1 MAKLIQDRAGADG
14 VGRAHRRT
22 AGRARMLRLMA
33 CGLAAGLTL
42 AACGGGT
49 SSGGSSSSSSTSSD
63 TSTSSADT
71 SSSGGASSA
80 ADTSSGGSAGSSAV
94 MSGSSGSS
102 DTAPASG
109 PGGGD
114 ANVSGSITVLTNR
127 TDLKQN
133 GGLDKY
139 AAAFNKLYPKVKVSF
154 QAITDY
160 AGEVKTRM
168 NTENYGDVL
177 LIPPAISRTDYPKFF
192 EPLGDAADLSKQ
204 YKWTNTATADGS
216 EKGPVFG
223 LATFGNANGFVYSK
237 KVWKEAGLTDYPT
250 TQDQLMT
257 DLEAMK
263 AKTKAVPL
271 YTNYKDGWPLQGY
284 SGALGSPTCSTDANA
299 EMASDNAPFSADK
312 GPGLIYTLIFNAAK
326 NKVIEPDPTT
336 TNWENSKTLLATG
349 KIGAMWLG
357 SWAVNQMRDAATK
370 AGTDPADIGMM
381 PWPAQKDG
389 KFCAVTGPDYN
400 EAINIHSKSKE
411 AARAWIDWFTNRSG
425 YAKDVGSIPTA
436 KSSTEMPDTLA
447 DFTKVGVNY
456 IELAQN
462 KAGTVT
468 KIDNES
474 EVGFFSSPNSAQKLV
489 DIGRGA
495 APGTLDSVFKDL
507 NSKWADAVSTV
518 GG

>member
-1 MAKLIQDRAGADG
+1 MGKLNHIRAG
-14 VGRAHRRT
+14 VGGHPSTASRT
-22 AGRARMLRLMA
+22 RMLRLMA

-42 AACGGGT
+42 AACGSST
-49 SSGGSSSSSSTSSD
+49 SSGGTTSTTSSDTSSTSSD
-63 TSTSSADT
+63 TSTTSDTST
-71 SSSGGASSA
+71 SSSEANA
-80 ADTSSGGSAGSSAV
+80 GGSADSSAQ
-94 MSGSSGSS
+94 MSAPSGSADAGS
-102 DTAPASG
+102 ASG

-133 GGLDKY
+133 GELDKY
-139 AAAFNKLYPKVKVSF
+139 AASFNKLYPKVTVTF

-177 LIPPAISRTDYPKFF
+177 LIPPSISRADYPKFF

-216 EKGPVFG
+216 ETGPVFG

-237 KVWKEAGLTDYPT
+237 KVWKEAGLSDYPT

-257 DLEAMK
+257 DLEAIK
-263 AKTKAVPL
+263 SKTKAVPL

-299 EMASDNAPFSADK
+299 EMATDDAPFSADK

-370 AGTDPADIGMM
+370 AGSDPADIGMM

-389 KFCAVTGPDYN
+389 KFCSVTGPDYN
-400 EAINIHSKSKE
+400 QSINIHSKNKA

-425 YAKDVGSIPTA
+425 YAKDAGSIPTA

-447 DFTKVGVNY
+447 DFTKAGVTY